1 MMSYF
6 ANIRSLPNI
15 KYQRLWHFVWIV
27 SGELWLGLEEIH
39 QLTSG
44 GSYSLHITLKDFDHK
59 SYVAIYDQ
67 FQVIIYDDDW

>member
-1 MMSYF
+1 M
-6 ANIRSLPNI
+6 
-15 KYQRLWHFVWIV
+15 WIV

-67 FQVIIYDDDW
+67 FQVIMICNDDGVKESEKHDNHDDSEVE